1 MSIASVIQSQLVS
14 TLIEALAP
22 TATPLNRGAGTT
34 RAQVLSSPE
43 NGLVS
48 VNIGGIKTELLLAGP
63 LARGAPL
70 LPGMILNLRVDKPAT
85 PGSPAR
91 ATLLALGAPDTSRS
105 SSVFDKLV
113 EAAALRPVNP
123 NERAAAEAPALSPR
137 AVAGP
142 LVGPMVVRQ
151 NSLAPLYANLQT
163 IVADASAPL
172 PEPVR
177 VAAQRLLDLR
187 VPVDSAP
194 LTGKVLQQAVSRSG
208 ITHEARL
215 ATGDGTGARLDVK
228 SALLALRT
236 ALMPFAAPGDGA
248 EPMLLSVPTNLRG
261 PEGHEPPEGPPRT
274 APAPDLPVASRPPAP
289 RRDAVPVGQGIAEPT
304 LAGKT
309 QDTPLVMRSLLAD
322 TEAAL
327 DRLTLSQYASLP
339 AAAEARPGDPAP
351 AQRWVAEI
359 PLAFAQGTAV
369 LPLEIERDAPRRDLT
384 NLDQAIWRVR
394 FALDGEPVGPLQAL
408 VTMQGRNVAVTVWAE
423 RELTSRLLHQVAPDL
438 RDALTGDTFERAEI
452 EVFTGRP
459 PQPKLAAGQFLDR
472 RS

>member
-22 TATPLNRGAGTT
+22 TATPLGRGAGTT
-34 RAQVLSSPE
+34 RAQVLAPPE

-48 VNIGGIKTELLLAGP
+48 VNIGGIKTELLLSGP
-63 LARGAPL
+63 LARGAALPPGTL
-70 LPGMILNLRVDKPAT
+70 LSLRIDQPAAPGT
-85 PGSPAR
+85 PAR
-91 ATLLALGAPDTSRS
+91 ATLLALASPGAAGS

-113 EAAALRPVNP
+113 EAAALRPVSLGA
-123 NERAAAEAPALSPR
+123 RAAPEPAPLSPR

-142 LVGPMVVRQ
+142 LVGPLVVRQ

-163 IVADASAPL
+163 IIDDASAPL

-177 VAAQRLLDLR
+177 VAGQRLLDLR
-187 VPVDSAP
+187 VPVDSTP
-194 LTGKVLQQAVSRSG
+194 LNGKELKAAVAQSG
-208 ITHEARL
+208 ITHETRL
-215 ATGDGTGARLDVK
+215 AAGDGPGAKQDIK

-236 ALMPFAAPGDGA
+236 ALLPFATPGDAA
-248 EPMLLSVPTNLRG
+248 EPLLLSLPKGHDDKEAPPRAAG
-261 PEGHEPPEGPPRT
+261 PEQ
-274 APAPDLPVASRPPAP
+274 PVASRPPAP
-289 RRDAVPVGQGIAEPT
+289 RRDAVPVGQAIAEPT

-309 QDTPLVMRSLLAD
+309 QDTPLVLRSLLAD

-339 AAAEARPGDPAP
+339 AGADVRPGDQAP

-369 LPLEIERDAPRRDLT
+369 LPLEIERDAPRRDL
-384 NLDQAIWRVR
+384 NNVDQAAWRVR

-408 VTMQGRNVAVTVWAE
+408 VTMQGKNIAVTVWAE

-438 RDALTGDTFERAEI
+438 RDTLTGETFERAEI

-459 PQPKLAAGQFLDR
+459 PQPRLAAGQFLDR